1 MARQSQQITDRMVSG
16 LAAKMPT
23 PFWVYDAQAI
33 ERQIDHL
40 RAFDVIRYAQK
51 ANSNLAVLQVMRR
64 NGVLVDA
71 VSNGEI
77 SRALA
82 AGYPLGA
89 TDDQVVFTAD
99 ILDRETLARVV
110 ADNVPVNCGSP
121 DMLAQIGQAKPGHK
135 VWLRI
140 NPGFGSGHSA
150 KTNTGGPAS
159 KHGIWHENL
168 AESLTLIDRYEL
180 DLLGLHMHI
189 GSGVDYSHLE
199 NVCASMIDTVRQLAR
214 PISAISAG
222 GGLSVPYTDD
232 GSVVDTAH
240 YFDLWD
246 KARNAVSEICGRRVK
261 LEIEPGRFL
270 VAGAGK
276 LVAEVRAVKPVADN
290 FYTLVDAG
298 FNELMRPAMYGAH
311 HDIGFVD
318 RGGIRRQGNPVDMA
332 VGGPLCESGD
342 IFTQADG
349 GLVQFRSLP
358 KPQVGDLAIFE
369 DTGAYGATMS
379 SNYNSRPL
387 AAEFMIDHGQTS
399 LIRRRQ
405 TVAELLA
412 LEKAE
417 PFLL

>member
-1 MARQSQQITDRMVSG
+1 MARQSEQITDGRVAE
-16 LAAKMPT
+16 LAATVPT
-23 PFWVYDAQAI
+23 PFWIYDAQAI
-33 ERQIDHL
+33 ERQVERL

-51 ANSNLAVLQVMRR
+51 ANSNLAVLRIMRR

-77 SRALA
+77 TRAAA
-82 AGYPLGA
+82 AGYDLGA
-89 TDDQVVFTAD
+89 ADDQVVFTAD
-99 ILDRETLARVV
+99 ILDRETLDRVV
-110 ADNVPVNCGSP
+110 ADRVPVNCGSP
-121 DMLAQIGQAKPGHK
+121 DMIDQIGQARPGHP

-168 AESLTLIDRYEL
+168 ADAMALIDRHGL
-180 DLLGLHMHI
+180 DLAGVHMHI
-189 GSGVDYSHLE
+189 GSGVDYAHLE
-199 NVCASMIDTVRQLAR
+199 NVCTAMIDTVRQVGR
-214 PISAISAG
+214 PIRAISAG
-222 GGLSVPYTDD
+222 GGLSVPYDDD
-232 GSVVDTAH
+232 GSEVDTAH
-240 YFDLWD
+240 YFQLWD
-246 KARNAVSEICGRRVK
+246 TARQAVSEICGQRVK

-276 LVAEVRAVKPVADN
+276 LVAEVRAVKPVADK

-318 RGGIRRQGNPVDMA
+318 RQGDRRGNDPVAMA

-349 GLVQFRSLP
+349 GLVQFRTLP
-358 KPQVGDLAIFE
+358 RPHVGDLAVFE
-369 DTGAYGATMS
+369 DAGAYGATMS

-387 AAEFMIDHGQTS
+387 AAEIMIDKGQTT

-412 LEKAE
+412 LEEGA
-417 PFLL
+417 PLT